1 MKNKLFKVLTVF
13 LVLLLVVGCGQ
24 KGKDGGK
31 DDEVVTLLMYQVG
44 EEPDNFDK
52 IMERVNEIAEEE
64 IGARVDFKYIGWGDW
79 GQKMPIIISS
89 GEYYDMALA
98 VNYTSNAQKGAFVA
112 LDDLIKEYAADY
124 FAELD
129 DAYITG
135 NLVDG
140 KLYGFPVNGNVF
152 AQQMFTFNYPVLE
165 KYGLEDQIEGVKTYA
180 DLEPI
185 LEAVKEQ
192 DKEIA
197 GFAVGQGYKATLGN
211 FDYVI
216 GGMPFAVDIDG
227 DHNKIVNAYETP
239 QAMERLKEVH
249 GLYKKGLIPQ
259 DAATSQTSYGHGE
272 DTWVVRME
280 TQGPQDFGDKLLT
293 TVAQRKLVSVPV
305 SKPIKSTAQ
314 AQMANF
320 VISSNSKHP
329 EKAFQFLTLMN
340 TNAEVLNTMIHGV
353 KGEDWEMDG
362 TDRVKKLTPGN
373 HMSPWNTANNNLVYQ
388 EADVTDEMIAE
399 RDKAMAEAVAS
410 PILGF
415 TFVEDDV
422 KTEIANVKNVLS
434 QYEDGLNTGTLDPEE
449 TLPKFIEELNTAGM
463 QKVLEEM
470 QSQFDTWKAAQ

>member
-1 MKNKLFKVLTVF
+1 
-13 LVLLLVVGCGQ
+13 
-24 KGKDGGK
+24 
-31 DDEVVTLLMYQVG
+31 
-44 EEPDNFDK
+44 
-52 IMERVNEIAEEE
+52 
-64 IGARVDFKYIGWGDW
+64 
-79 GQKMPIIISS
+79 
-89 GEYYDMALA
+89 
-98 VNYTSNAQKGAFVA
+98 
-112 LDDLIKEYAADY
+112 
-124 FAELD
+124 
-129 DAYITG
+129 
-135 NLVDG
+135 
-140 KLYGFPVNGNVF
+140 
-152 AQQMFTFNYPVLE
+152 
-165 KYGLEDQIEGVKTYA
+165 
-180 DLEPI
+180 
-185 LEAVKEQ
+185 
-192 DKEIA
+192 
-197 GFAVGQGYKATLGN
+197 
-211 FDYVI
+211 
-216 GGMPFAVDIDG
+216 
-227 DHNKIVNAYETP
+227 
-239 QAMERLKEVH
+239 
-249 GLYKKGLIPQ
+249 
-259 DAATSQTSYGHGE
+259 
-272 DTWVVRME
+272 
-280 TQGPQDFGDKLLT
+280 
-293 TVAQRKLVSVPV
+293 
-305 SKPIKSTAQ
+305 
-314 AQMANF
+314 MANF